1 MQLSHAEKETIKKE
15 LAASLSDAPEV
26 VKIVVFGSFVT
37 TENPNDIDVAIFQN
51 SDQPY
56 LPLAMKYRKKTRA
69 ISNKI
74 AIDILPLK
82 PGARDSIMMD
92 AIAKGEV
99 IYER

>member
-1 MQLSHAEKETIKKE
+1 MQLSYAEKESIKKE

-26 VKIVVFGSFVT
+26 VKVVVFGSFVT
-37 TENPNDIDVAIFQN
+37 TENPNDIDVAVFQN
-51 SDQPY
+51 SNLPY

-82 PGARDSIMMD
+82 PGARNSIMMD
-92 AIAKGEV
+92 AIAQGEV